1 MWIIWHQHKVL
12 VSVTSHGLRRKH
24 TKVCG
29 TFCLTMVGSSDNV
42 LFKIGEKLR
51 MLLMTIFSKNL
62 TSFGVS
68 KASFG
73 THSNLVI
80 TWKVGP
86 WMGIVS

>member
-1 MWIIWHQHKVL
+1 M
-12 VSVTSHGLRRKH
+12 RKH

-29 TFCLTMVGSSDNV
+29 TLCLTRIDSSDNV
-42 LFKIGEKLR
+42 LFKTREKLR
-51 MLLMTIFSKNL
+51 MLLMTIFSENL
-62 TSFGVS
+62 TSFVVS

-73 THSNLVI
+73 THSNLVV